1 MGEKDIIEKQLEDY
15 NEVFADIV
23 NGLLFDGETVVE
35 ESQLDDMQVFS
46 QYKADDGKLHEEERD
61 KLKRWHDGLINIA
74 TIGLEN
80 QSDIFKY
87 MPLRVIG
94 YDGAAYRAQ
103 LLKSNAKHDKVHS
116 KGKQKIP
123 FTPVPVITIVLY
135 YGSKKWKHYKRL
147 KDVVAVPDRL
157 KPYFSD
163 YKINVFEIAW
173 LTEEQISRFTSDFRV
188 VANLF
193 RKKRIDPNY
202 IPDDLTEIKHVDE
215 VLKLIA
221 AISGD
226 DRYLNVIGNGKGK
239 VRNMCE
245 VAERLEK
252 RGIEKG
258 IQQGLQQ
265 GLKKGL
271 KQGIDEKGIQVFL
284 NCIARGM
291 SREDAQAIADIS
303 DSLVE
308 KALRTINGDKH

>member
-35 ESQLDDMQVFS
+35 ENQLDDMQVFS

-74 TIGLEN
+74 TIGMEN
-80 QSDIFKY
+80 QSDIFRF

-103 LLKSNAKHDKVHS
+103 LLKNNAKSGKGNS
-116 KGKQKIP
+116 NGKQQIS
-123 FTPVPVITIVLY
+123 FTPVPIITIVLY
-135 YGSKKWKHYKRL
+135 FGNKRWRHYKRL
-147 KDVVAVPDRL
+147 KDVVAVPDKL

-163 YKINVFEIAW
+163 YKINIFEIAW
-173 LTEEQISRFTSDFRV
+173 LTEKQISRFTSDFKV

-193 RKKRIDPNY
+193 VKKRIDPNY
-202 IPDDLTEIKHVDE
+202 EPDDLTEIKHVDE

-221 AISGD
+221 AMSGD
-226 DRYLNVIGNGKGK
+226 DRYIHVINSKKGK

-258 IQQGLQQ
+258 IQQG
-265 GLKKGL
+265 
-271 KQGIDEKGIQVFL
+271 IDEKGVQVFL
-284 NCIARGM
+284 NCISRGM

-303 DSLVE
+303 DSLVK
-308 KALRTINGDKH
+308 KALRTINTGKH

>member
-23 NGLLFDGETVVE
+23 NGLLFAGETVVE
-35 ESQLDDMQVFS
+35 ENQLDDMQVFS

-74 TIGLEN
+74 TIGMEN
-80 QSDIFKY
+80 QSDIFKF

-103 LLKSNAKHDKVHS
+103 LLKNSAKHDKVNPT
-116 KGKQKIP
+116 GKQKIT
-123 FTPVPVITIVLY
+123 FTPVPVITLVLY
-135 YGSKKWKHYKRL
+135 YGNKRWEHYKNL
-147 KDVVAVPDRL
+147 KDVVAVPDKL

-173 LTEEQISRFTSDFRV
+173 LTEEQISHFTSDFKV
-188 VANLF
+188 VANF
-193 RKKRIDPNY
+193 FVKKRIDPNY
-202 IPDDLTEIKHVDE
+202 VPDDLTEIKHVDE

-221 AISGD
+221 ALSGD
-226 DRYLNVIGNGKGK
+226 DRYITVINSKKGK

-258 IQQGLQQ
+258 IE
-265 GLKKGL
+265 KGIQ
-271 KQGIDEKGIQVFL
+271 QGIDEKGVQVFL
-284 NCIARGM
+284 NCISRGM

-308 KALRTINGDKH
+308 KALRSKEAKVH